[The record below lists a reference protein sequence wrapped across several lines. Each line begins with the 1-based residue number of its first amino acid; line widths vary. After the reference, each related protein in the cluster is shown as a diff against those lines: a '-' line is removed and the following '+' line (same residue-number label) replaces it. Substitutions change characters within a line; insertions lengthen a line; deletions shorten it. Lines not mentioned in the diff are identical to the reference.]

1 MSRIYE
7 ALQRA
12 EADRKGAPEL
22 EEEPLLESAATTS
35 VATSVEEQPASKPEL
50 PLGEIARY
58 KWAPSMT
65 SLPTLAE
72 RGEAVEQ
79 FRSLRS
85 HIYQL
90 RYQAALKT
98 ILVSSGTP
106 SEGKSF
112 VTANLAMSLARN
124 NERNVLLIDGDLRR
138 PTINKLLGAPN
149 TPGLTDYLAGTSELH
164 EVMQRN
170 VEFEANETQVVRDL
184 SNVVLIPAGDCNENS
199 LELVGNHRIEEL
211 VSRLAPHFDWII
223 IDSPPVLAVTDA
235 VDLARAA
242 DGVLLVARGTATTY
256 DVAQRAQTAFSNSRI
271 LGFVLN
277 AVKDAPRGGYYY
289 NYYGYQQSGDDAKR
303 RKDKRG

>member
-12 EADRKGAPEL
+12 ELDRKGAPDL
-22 EEEPLLESAATTS
+22 EDDRLVAPTTFTEPEEP
-35 VATSVEEQPASKPEL
+35 VAQNEL
-50 PLGEIARY
+50 DMNKVARHP
-58 KWAPSMT
+58 WRPNMM

-85 HIYQL
+85 HVYQL
-90 RYQAALKT
+90 RYQGALKT

-112 VTANLAMSLARN
+112 VTANLAISLARN

-138 PTINKLLGAPN
+138 PTVHKLFGGPSA
-149 TPGLTDYLAGTSELH
+149 PGLSEYLAGTADVT

-170 VEFEANETQVVRDL
+170 VEVEQNDSPGVRDL
-184 SNVVLIPAGDCNENS
+184 SNLTLITAGISGQNS
-199 LELVGNHRIEEL
+199 LELVGNHRIETL
-211 VSRLAPHFDWII
+211 VEAVTPHFDWIL

-242 DGVLLVARGTATTY
+242 DGVLLVARGTSTPF
-256 DVAQRAQTAFSNSRI
+256 DIAQRAQQAFANSRL

-277 AVKDAPRGGYYY
+277 AVKDAPKGGYYY
-289 NYYGYQQSGDDAKR
+289 NYYGYHDSSDPKR
-303 RKDKRG
+303 RKDKRR

>member
-12 EADRKGAPEL
+12 ELDRKGTSDQVDNAFVAPTTATEP
-22 EEEPLLESAATTS
+22 EEPAAHHDLDLS
-35 VATSVEEQPASKPEL
+35 KVARHAWRPNML
-50 PLGEIARY
+50 
-58 KWAPSMT
+58 

-112 VTANLAMSLARN
+112 VTANLAVSLARN

-138 PTINKLLGAPN
+138 PTVHKLFGGPN
-149 TPGLTDYLAGTSELH
+149 APGLSEYLSGTAEVT

-170 VEFEANETQVVRDL
+170 IEVEPTENQGVRDL
-184 SNVVLIPAGDCNENS
+184 SNLTIITAGTSGQNS
-199 LELVGNHRIEEL
+199 LELVGNHRIETL
-211 VSRLAPHFDWII
+211 VAAVTPLFDWIL

-242 DGVLLVARGTATTY
+242 DGVLLVARGTSTPF
-256 DVAQRAQTAFSNSRI
+256 DVAQRTQQAFANTRI

-277 AVKDAPRGGYYY
+277 AVKDAPKGGYYY
-289 NYYGYQQSGDDAKR
+289 NYYGYHDSSDPKR
-303 RKDKRG
+303 RKDKRR